1 MAGAPGGYR
10 PDVARYIASAL
21 QAYRELGPD
30 KRQAIALGI
39 AFLRLV
45 CRCMPGS
52 AAEPKRTVRV
62 DGHGSGRVR
71 HDGRTG
77 FLDPRRNATRRA
89 AEGSMNLTTSIL
101 ALALSSG
108 GAMANAADED
118 PYLWLEDVEGAK
130 ALGWVGSRN
139 AESRKSLE
147 ADVSFKPLY
156 ERLLAIRNSD
166 ARIPHITKIGS
177 RYYNFWKDADHVR
190 GIWRRTTLDEYRKA
204 EPAWETVLDIDAL
217 NRAEH
222 ANWVWRGAQC
232 IEPEQDRCLVSL
244 SRGGGDAVEVREFD
258 LPSQSFVKGGFVMP
272 EAKSEVGWKDRDTL
286 YLGTDFGPG
295 SLTDSGYPRTVREW
309 KRGTPW
315 KDARKIFE
323 FRPADVVA
331 YGFSDYAQGVRH
343 DGVVR
348 APSFFRNET
357 QLFRGGE
364 LVKVPKPDDAQIG
377 FFRDYALITLRSAWK
392 PGPRTF
398 PAGALVAIRVDDLFA
413 GKDEFELLFEP
424 TARRSLAGYSATRN
438 AVLLNILD
446 NVRSRPEAM
455 SLEGGN
461 WKRTAVPV
469 PANAEVNLVAEDP
482 DLSDDYLMTVT
493 GFLTPTSLSR
503 AAVQGE
509 THEVLKRQPAY
520 FESEGLVVEQ
530 HEATSKDGTRVPYFV
545 ALPKDRAR
553 DGTIP
558 TLLYGYGG
566 FEVSQTPAYYASA
579 GAGWLE
585 RGGAFVLANIRGGGE
600 FGPAWHTS
608 ALKENRHKA
617 YEDFA
622 AVAKDLIDRK
632 VTSPEHLGAFGGS
645 NGGLLMGNMA
655 MSYPELFEAVVCQV
669 PLLDMKR
676 YSHLL
681 AGASWM
687 GEYGD
692 PDDPAQWEFIQTF
705 SPYHLERADGDYP
718 TVFFQTSTMDD
729 RVHPGHARKMA
740 AKMLDHHHDVLYW
753 ENTQGGHGGAA
764 NQIQRANM
772 WAMAWTFFAE
782 EL

>member
-1 MAGAPGGYR
+1 
-10 PDVARYIASAL
+10 
-21 QAYRELGPD
+21 
-30 KRQAIALGI
+30 
-39 AFLRLV
+39 
-45 CRCMPGS
+45 
-52 AAEPKRTVRV
+52 
-62 DGHGSGRVR
+62 
-71 HDGRTG
+71 
-77 FLDPRRNATRRA
+77 
-89 AEGSMNLTTSIL
+89 
-101 ALALSSG
+101 
-108 GAMANAADED
+108 MANAADED
-118 PYLWLEDVEGAK
+118 PYLWLEVVEGAK

-217 NRAEH
+217 NRAEN
-222 ANWVWRGAQC
+222 ANWVWKGAEC
-232 IEPEQDRCLVSL
+232 IEPQQDRCLVSL

-258 LPSQSFVKGGFVMP
+258 LPSQSFVKGGFVLP
-272 EAKSEVGWKDRDTL
+272 EAKSEAGWKDRDTL
-286 YLGTDFGPG
+286 YLGTDFGTG
-295 SLTDSGYPRTVREW
+295 SLTDSGYPRTVHEW

-323 FRPADVVA
+323 ARPADVVA

-364 LVKVPKPDDAQIG
+364 LVKVPKPDDAEIG

-392 PGPRTF
+392 PGRRIF

-413 GKDEFELLFEP
+413 GKDGFELLFEP

-455 SLEGGN
+455 SREGGN
-461 WKRTAVPV
+461 WKRIAVPV
-469 PANAEVNLVAEDP
+469 PANAEVKLVAEDAE
-482 DLSDDYLMTVT
+482 LSDDYLMTLT
-493 GFLTPTSLSR
+493 GFLTPTSLAR
-503 AAVQGE
+503 AAVHGE
-509 THEVLKRQPAY
+509 THGVLKRQPAY

-545 ALPKDRAR
+545 VLPKDRAR

-566 FEVSQTPAYYASA
+566 FEVSLTPAYYASA

-600 FGPAWHTS
+600 FGPAWHQA
-608 ALKENRHKA
+608 ALKANRQRA
-617 YEDFA
+617 YDDFIA
-622 AVAKDLIDRK
+622 IAEDLIARRI
-632 VTSPEHLGAFGGS
+632 TSPRHLGIEGGS
-645 NGGLLMGNMA
+645 NGGLLTGVMYTQRPDLWG
-655 MSYPELFEAVVCQV
+655 AVLCAV

-676 YSHLL
+676 YNKLL

-687 GEYGD
+687 GEYGN
-692 PDDPAQWEFIQTF
+692 PDVAEEWAYIARY
-705 SPYHLERADGDYP
+705 SPYHNVDAARAYP
-718 TVFFQTSTMDD
+718 PILFVTSTRDD

-740 AKMLDHHHDVLYW
+740 AKLIALGKDVTYY
-753 ENTQGGHGGAA
+753 ENIEGGHDAA
-764 NQIQRANM
+764 TNNQQAAFMDAIGYVFLWER
-772 WAMAWTFFAE
+772 
-782 EL
+782 LK